1 MHGRIRPMAKY
12 KNRPQWQLPKGVS
25 HGLWDYTQSNSIA
38 DDYDEYFSYT
48 SLFELDQ
55 GLVLE
60 TLAQVGKPNELV
72 ADLGCGTG
80 RALVPVVEAGYRGL
94 AIDLSWPMLQLVQQK
109 AQQQNLN
116 IQCLRT
122 NLVEMNGLA
131 ENSVDHCICL
141 FSTLG
146 MISGKDNR
154 QATLQH
160 IARIMKPGGRF
171 ILHVHNY
178 WYNLY
183 DPGGPKWL
191 IRNWLQSLFT
201 KNVQRGDRQFSYRG
215 VPNMFLH
222 VFRYREI
229 KRALKSAGLSIE
241 RTVPLHAQ
249 RQRPLSNPWLFR
261 DLRANGW
268 IFSIRHHGHP

>member
-60 TLAQVGKPNELV
+60 TLAQVGKPNDLV

-191 IRNWLQSLFT
+191 IRNWLKSLFT

-249 RQRPLSNPWLFR
+249 RQRPLCNPWLFR

>member
-109 AQQQNLN
+109 AQQQKLN

-191 IRNWLQSLFT
+191 IRNWLKSLFT

>member
-109 AQQQNLN
+109 AQQQKLN

-191 IRNWLQSLFT
+191 IRNWLQSLLT
-201 KNVQRGDRQFSYRG
+201 KKVQRGDRQFSYRG
-215 VPNMFLH
+215 CLLYTSP
-222 VFRYREI
+222 
-229 KRALKSAGLSIE
+229 S
-241 RTVPLHAQ
+241 P
-249 RQRPLSNPWLFR
+249 R
-261 DLRANGW
+261 D
-268 IFSIRHHGHP
+268 S